1 MKRIVKK
8 TYKLKNFFNED
19 IWLMELEEL
28 SRAKARFIKHMK
40 VLLITI
46 KTFSAEKKATHYLLL
61 IPRNEL
67 VNLNSLLYDLAA
79 FNFTK
84 FMIKDYDLA
93 KRSVGGL
100 TYISITTESY
110 EETEWYERT
119 MLAEPTLQGKITLD
133 QVERVIISEE
143 NLKLIE
149 QGKTW
154 EEYKLWNKEFLR

>member
-1 MKRIVKK
+1 M
-8 TYKLKNFFNED
+8 
-19 IWLMELEEL
+19 
-28 SRAKARFIKHMK
+28 
-40 VLLITI
+40 
-46 KTFSAEKKATHYLLL
+46 LL
-61 IPRNEL
+61 IPRNED
-67 VNLNSLLYDLAA
+67 VNLNALLYDLAA

-119 MLAEPTLQGKITLD
+119 MLAEPTLQGRITLD
-133 QVERVIISEE
+133 KVERVIISEE

-154 EEYKLWNKEFLR
+154 EEYKSWSQK